1 MSNHEY
7 LDNVSPSNKAVFDN
21 LTEGQKNR
29 ILNAPIGTN
38 VEGVNVDEK
47 IKFELRQY
55 QLSTAKRGWTP
66 SEDLPMWPGLDEAY
80 DKWTEENIDF
90 KPNGI
95 IELYIAN
102 DDEIHDDKFIDGID
116 VVGGMPKNLG
126 LQVNGEN
133 ANGGEPAQRYEARL
147 ILDPENEDFGKFD
160 AKYGIKNTRLSSF
173 FTGEWYSNL
182 GGGTYGDE
190 GDDGIGENIYQ
201 KLLNHDNMTLAIHNQ
216 LMQLDAYATE
226 TGLDKNELV
235 EKLKANNEDIGERFE
250 EIVSRNIDHNDFN
263 LRKSNTYG
271 RYTPEFLSDNFSDE
285 DDYLNFYKES
295 FDENFDI
302 KKIKNI
308 NDSNDNNP
316 LNKNYSEI
324 LTTFDSAPEQ
334 FKNSFS
340 NSLTDAG
347 IISLKYP
354 HDAVYGTHDV
364 AGQDHIVIEMF
375 EYQGS
380 QSHIF
385 SKEGRDS
392 TLNLTGL
399 RRSSNIKRYIGAVRL
414 PIPNN
419 LSFSNGVSWGDGRIN
434 AVEAA
439 AFMFANANIAKAV
452 EGEFGDLAKNV
463 RNNLGQFL
471 NDIKGDKLSSTQ
483 PAGLLLSAFASQFAL
498 GRIGINVDANQF
510 IQRGV
515 GQSINPNLELLFNGP
530 KLRSFTFSFNF
541 APNDELDGSMM
552 RNIQRFF
559 KQGMAPKRNNE
570 NLIFLGSPNVFRIRY
585 RTKQRDRIKGL
596 PIHKICALTTCE
608 INYAPDNLY
617 QSYEDTKAG
626 SSPVRTIMNLNFTEL
641 TPIFENDYRSEVE
654 QTEVPGSQ
662 SGLGVF
668 SDEFGNKKG
677 EGAFDS
683 ITQEDTGF

>member
-1 MSNHEY
+1 MSNHG
-7 LDNVSPSNKAVFDN
+7 NPSA
-21 LTEGQKNR
+21 
-29 ILNAPIGTN
+29 I
-38 VEGVNVDEK
+38 
-47 IKFELRQY
+47 
-55 QLSTAKRGWTP
+55 
-66 SEDLPMWPGLDEAY
+66 DL
-80 DKWTEENIDF
+80 

-95 IELYIAN
+95 ITIYIAN
-102 DDEIHDDKFIDGID
+102 DDEIHDDKFLNGID
-116 VVGGMPKNLG
+116 VVGGMPKNVG
-126 LQVNGEN
+126 LQINGEN
-133 ANGGEPAQRYEARL
+133 AKGGEDAQRYEARL

-160 AKYGIKNTRLSSF
+160 AKKGIINVRF
-173 FTGEWYSNL
+173 PIFGA
-182 GGGTYGDE
+182 GTYGNE
-190 GDDGIGENIYQ
+190 GDDKIGKNVYKKI
-201 KLLNHDNMTLAIHNQ
+201 LTHDNVTLAIHNQ
-216 LMQLDAYATE
+216 LMQLDLYATE
-226 TGLDKNELV
+226 AGYDKNELIK
-235 EKLKANNEDIGERFE
+235 KLKANNEDIGERFE
-250 EIVSRNIDHNDFN
+250 EIVSRNIDHNDFFSRKYLNNVSPSNKAVFDN
-263 LRKSNTYG
+263 LTKGQRNAILRAFDYEEVDSAFGVRATPTLKSELVQYNLSLEDNIYG
-271 RYTPEFLSDNFSDE
+271 RYDFKFLGGIFTNE
-285 DDYLNFYKES
+285 KDYQNFYNES
-295 FDENFDI
+295 FNENFDI
-302 KKIKNI
+302 KKIKII
-308 NDSNDNNP
+308 NDNNNNNP

-340 NSLTDAG
+340 SSLTDAG

-354 HDAVYGTHDV
+354 HDAVYGTHDL

-439 AFMFANANIAKAV
+439 AFMTANASIAEALD
-452 EGEFGDLAKNV
+452 GNPTDLIGTVK
-463 RNNLGQFL
+463 NNLGQFL
-471 NDIKGDKLSSTQ
+471 NDIKGGNLSSSQ
-483 PAGLLLSAFASQFAL
+483 PAGLLLSSFASQFAL

-552 RNIQRFF
+552 RKIQRFF

-641 TPIFENDYRSEVE
+641 TPIFENDYRSEFE

-662 SGLGVF
+662 SGLGGF
-668 SDEFGNKKG
+668 TDDFGANEFFETPVDVDGNTSL
-677 EGAFDS
+677 EFDS
-683 ITQEDTGF
+683 ISEEDTGF

>member
-1 MSNHEY
+1 MSWHENADY
-7 LDNVSPSNKAVFDN
+7 S
-21 LTEGQKNR
+21 GNR
-29 ILNAPIGTN
+29 
-38 VEGVNVDEK
+38 
-47 IKFELRQY
+47 
-55 QLSTAKRGWTP
+55 
-66 SEDLPMWPGLDEAY
+66 PMWPGFDKAY
-80 DKWTEENIDF
+80 DKWAEENVDF

-95 IELYIAN
+95 IDLYIAN
-102 DDEIHDDKFIDGID
+102 DDEIHDDGFIDGID
-116 VVGGMPKNLG
+116 VIGGMPEKLG
-126 LQVNGEN
+126 LQISGQK
-133 ANGGEPAQRYEARL
+133 ANGGEHAQRYEARI
-147 ILDPENEDFGKFD
+147 ILDPESPDFGKLD
-160 AKYGIKNTRLSSF
+160 AKYGFRNTRLSSF
-173 FTGEWYSNL
+173 FTGL
-182 GGGTYGDE
+182 GAGTYQGEGIDE
-190 GDDGIGENIYQ
+190 GKGSNIYK
-201 KLLNHDNMTLAIHNQ
+201 KLKNHDNFTLAIHNE
-216 LMQLDAYATE
+216 LMQLDAYATKAD
-226 TGLDKNELV
+226 LDKNELI
-235 EKLKANNEDIGERFE
+235 EKLKANNKDIGERFE
-250 EIVSRNIDHNDFN
+250 DIVNRNVNHNDYG
-263 LRKSNTYG
+263 LPDSNTFG
-271 RYTPEFLSDNFSDE
+271 RYTPEYLSDNFNDE
-285 DDYLNFYKES
+285 DDYLNFYEES
-295 FDENFDI
+295 FDETFNV
-302 KKIKNI
+302 KKFEDVDDN
-308 NDSNDNNP
+308 NDNNP

-324 LTTFDSAPEQ
+324 ITTFDSAPEQ

-340 NSLTDAG
+340 SSLTDAG

-354 HDAVYGTHDV
+354 HDAVYGTHDL

-375 EYQGS
+375 QYQGS

-385 SKEGRDS
+385 SKEGKSS

-399 RRSSNIKRYIGAVRL
+399 RRTSNIKRYIGAVRL

-439 AFMFANANIAKAV
+439 AFMTANASIAQAID
-452 EGEFGDLAKNV
+452 GNLGDLAGNV
-463 RNNLGQFL
+463 KNNLGQFL
-471 NDIKGDKLSSTQ
+471 NDIKGGKLSSSQ
-483 PAGLLLSAFASQFAL
+483 PAGLLLSSFASQFAL

-552 RNIQRFF
+552 RKIQRFF

-641 TPIFENDYRSEVE
+641 TPIFENDYRSEFE
-654 QTEVPGSQ
+654 QTEVPGSE
-662 SGLGVF
+662 SGLGGF
-668 SDEFGNKKG
+668 SDDFIFETPVDVDGNTSL
-677 EGAFDS
+677 EFDS
-683 ITQEDTGF
+683 ISEEDTGF